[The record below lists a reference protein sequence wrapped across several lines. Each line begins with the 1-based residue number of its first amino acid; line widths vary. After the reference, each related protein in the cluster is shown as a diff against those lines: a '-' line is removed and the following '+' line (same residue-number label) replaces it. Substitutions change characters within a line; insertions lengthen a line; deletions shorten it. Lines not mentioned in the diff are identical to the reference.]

1 MNKVEIA
8 VDIAAD
14 AGRVWEALA
23 DFGAFLDWAG
33 GGQGEIRIEGE
44 GIGMARHLELPGA
57 VKLAERLTRRDV
69 ESRTL
74 AYELAHGAPLGM
86 VRYQAEVRV
95 EATPKGATLHWRGEF
110 EARPPAQQADVASAL
125 ENAYRGM
132 SSALE
137 TYVNSGH

>member
-14 AGRVWEALA
+14 AGRAWETLA

-44 GIGMARHLELPGA
+44 GIGMTRHLELPGA

-74 AYELAHGAPLGM
+74 AYQQFSFWRSLLCKSQKANIRRRDGPRPA
-86 VRYQAEVRV
+86 RS
-95 EATPKGATLHWRGEF
+95 TP
-110 EARPPAQQADVASAL
+110 
-125 ENAYRGM
+125 
-132 SSALE
+132 
-137 TYVNSGH
+137 